1 YFARYGNGKG
11 IRVKR
16 EERRHIVA
24 QHGKEVLVVED
35 DLHLDRG
42 QFNKIAPL
50 LEDYAGRPADMKKYE
65 AVHLVDFGLH
75 KDKVIEKIHF
85 DIPMKKLSDLAHV
98 KLTEIYPR
106 KAAANLNSRGVT
118 ADKKKHQSV
127 EFVYDYEC
135 EHGAWHNQRSAF
147 FEAEAVNLDGV
158 KDGIYIELDKFWVNF
173 DKANTEAHP
182 KSIGE
187 FIDNLKKHFGID
199 RPKIYAF
206 KAKSAHKVKDKKN
219 WTSLAE
225 WGYKQ

>member
-1 YFARYGNGKG
+1 MSSIIKKQEIKWNGISVENSQFDFGKADYAKPLHGFSCHVYGKPNYFARYGNGKG

-50 LEDYAGRPADMKKYE
+50 LEDYDGRPSDMKKYE

-173 DKANTEAHP
+173 DKANGEAHP
-182 KSIGE
+182 
-187 FIDNLKKHFGID
+187 
-199 RPKIYAF
+199 
-206 KAKSAHKVKDKKN
+206 
-219 WTSLAE
+219 
-225 WGYKQ
+225 